1 LSSLVSSAAGPGSP
15 VSELRAEV
23 CVVGAGPAG
32 LLLALE
38 LAKRGRRVAV
48 VEQSARFERSFRGEA
63 ISPDSVW
70 LLERLGLFDRVRDS
84 TLQTRRMEVCDG
96 GELVLQTD
104 FATYDL
110 PCPYPTELPQP
121 PLLAAIAQEGAAL
134 PGFSLIRRTSA
145 VDLLR
150 GRDGRVAGVR
160 CNGPDGSVEI
170 RATLTAAADGRYSRM
185 RRLAGLPFRNLP
197 LGRDFVWFKLP
208 RPDSWDKHMYRVS
221 LLGGRHCVF
230 MPTVPDQIRSGFN
243 VPKGELRQ
251 LRRSGIGALHR
262 RVDELAPELS
272 EAVREHVADWSAT
285 AVLDIFTTVVPR
297 WSMPGLVLV
306 GDAAHTLT
314 PILGQ
319 GVNHALLDAVVLA
332 PLLADALSRPGPALA
347 VDRATATFQRSREAS
362 VALSR
367 TIQLRQERAFAVSG
381 RAGVAARKAAY
392 RFIDRNE
399 RVKRRLMT
407 GVFYALQTAELRGE
421 TRLELIP
428 SPCPAQQDTVTAAVT
443 ANTVTADAM
452 TAALTDPVAESAAP
466 TGNR

>member
-1 LSSLVSSAAGPGSP
+1 LSSDAASSNAPPPPDPGPPAS
-15 VSELRAEV
+15 VLRTEV

-32 LLLALE
+32 LLLGLE
-38 LAKRGRRVAV
+38 LAKRGRQVVV
-48 VEQSARFERSFRGEA
+48 VEQNARFERSFRGEA

-84 TLQTRRMEVCDG
+84 TLQTHRMEVCDG

-104 FATYDL
+104 FAAYGL

-121 PLLAAIAQEGAAL
+121 PLLAAVAEEGAAL
-134 PGFSLIRRTSA
+134 PGFSLIRRTTV
-145 VDLLR
+145 VDLIR
-150 GRDGRVAGVR
+150 SREGRVTGVR
-160 CNGPDGSVEI
+160 CHGPDGPVQI
-170 RATLTAAADGRYSRM
+170 RAALTVAADGRYSKVRS
-185 RRLAGLPFRNLP
+185 LTGLPYRKRP

-208 RPDSWDKHMYRVS
+208 RPDGWDRHMYRIS
-221 LLGGRHCVF
+221 LLRGRHCVF

-243 VPKGELRQ
+243 IPTGELRQ
-251 LRRSGIGALHR
+251 LRRSGIGALHQ

-272 EAVREHVADWSAT
+272 EAVREHVTDWSAT

-297 WSMPGLVLV
+297 WSAPGFALI

-319 GVNHALLDAVVLA
+319 GINHALLDAVTLA
-332 PLLADALSRPGPALA
+332 PLLAEALDRPGPPPAL
-347 VDRATATFQRSREAS
+347 DRATAEFQRSREAS

-367 TIQLRQERAFAVSG
+367 TLQLRQERAFALSG
-381 RAGVAARKAAY
+381 RAGVAARKTAY

-407 GVFYALQTAELRGE
+407 GVFYGLQTAELRGRS
-421 TRLELIP
+421 RLELIP
-428 SPCPAQQDTVTAAVT
+428 SPRQSPAAA
-443 ANTVTADAM
+443 A
-452 TAALTDPVAESAAP
+452 DPVAPS
-466 TGNR
+466 GNR